1 MLRHIPNQFI
11 PNQLGAGTRNV
22 THAHLRWC
30 ESTLPFL
37 PLLEAFLNS
46 GHDDHDHE
54 HHRSWASSVFR
65 PFLFSH
71 PCYSCLVFKHPNPFH
86 CSQVRQWLQHT
97 SLLIPVA
104 FCWLAYMD
112 SHSIKPFR
120 APYSSV
126 SYDPLHNS
134 NNQSILHSS
143 FGWVSKFGNPPSP
156 STSG

>member
-1 MLRHIPNQFI
+1 MLRHIPKQLI

-54 HHRSWASSVFR
+54 HHHRSWASSVFR

-71 PCYSCLVFKHPNPFH
+71 PCYSCQVFKHPNPFH

-97 SLLIPVA
+97 SLPIPVA
-104 FCWLAYMD
+104 FCWLG
-112 SHSIKPFR
+112 SLFNRVVWSINP
-120 APYSSV
+120 
-126 SYDPLHNS
+126 
-134 NNQSILHSS
+134 NNQSILHCS